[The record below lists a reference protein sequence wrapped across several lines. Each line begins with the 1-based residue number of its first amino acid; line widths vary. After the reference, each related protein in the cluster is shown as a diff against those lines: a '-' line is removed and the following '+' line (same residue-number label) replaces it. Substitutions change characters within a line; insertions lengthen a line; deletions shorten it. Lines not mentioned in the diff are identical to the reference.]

1 MRVVLLPVSSIASW
15 LKSFAEFISGLCK
28 DAVASIRQWSPARK
42 MTVAVAVIALVALIL
57 FVDLPDI
64 GELRT
69 WADGAGSWFI
79 VLFWIGYVVL
89 TLFPLPR
96 TLWTVS
102 AGLLFGPA
110 TGLLIALTALTAS
123 AIIALLVV
131 RGLLGDW
138 MRTRL
143 KHPAVAG
150 INARL
155 ERRGWLAIASLR
167 LVAGVPFSLLNYAA
181 ALTSIPV
188 GQFAIA
194 TAVGSIPTTAI
205 GVFFGDLLTGQTHP
219 GIVVAMVVCALLGIG
234 GLILDARMPVAEAGQ
249 GKTVD

>member
-1 MRVVLLPVSSIASW
+1 M
-15 LKSFAEFISGLCK
+15 
-28 DAVASIRQWSPARK
+28 
-42 MTVAVAVIALVALIL
+42 
-57 FVDLPDI
+57 
-64 GELRT
+64 
-69 WADGAGSWFI
+69 ADGAGSWFI

-138 MRTRL
+138 MRPRL

-150 INARL
+150 INAR
-155 ERRGWLAIASLR
+155 
-167 LVAGVPFSLLNYAA
+167 
-181 ALTSIPV
+181 
-188 GQFAIA
+188 
-194 TAVGSIPTTAI
+194 
-205 GVFFGDLLTGQTHP
+205 
-219 GIVVAMVVCALLGIG
+219 
-234 GLILDARMPVAEAGQ
+234 
-249 GKTVD
+249 